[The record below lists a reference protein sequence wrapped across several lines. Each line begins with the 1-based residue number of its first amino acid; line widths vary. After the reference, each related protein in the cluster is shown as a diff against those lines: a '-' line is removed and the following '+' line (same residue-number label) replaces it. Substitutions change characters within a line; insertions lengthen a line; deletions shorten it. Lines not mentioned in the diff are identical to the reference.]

1 VHCRTQGGF
10 FSFAVGAAWPT
21 LKADQAAKESRMH
34 STPDPD
40 VPPPQPEKDPPP
52 DNHPLPE
59 HAPIEEPEPPK
70 PAVKT

>member
-1 VHCRTQGGF
+1 
-10 FSFAVGAAWPT
+10 
-21 LKADQAAKESRMH
+21 MH

-40 VPPPQPEKDPPP
+40 VPPPSPEKDPPP
-52 DNHPLPE
+52 DHQPTPE